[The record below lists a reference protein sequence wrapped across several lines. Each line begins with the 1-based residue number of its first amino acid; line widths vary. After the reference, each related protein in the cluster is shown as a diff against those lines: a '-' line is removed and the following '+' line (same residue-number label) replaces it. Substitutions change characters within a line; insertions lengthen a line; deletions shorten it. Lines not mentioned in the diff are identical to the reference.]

1 MPKITLNFFGETI
14 NSDVPKTLS
23 SLRSEI
29 SKLFYFS
36 PQDAAEI
43 LLTYKLN
50 GEKKIIAND
59 QDLKTFLNSKS
70 KMIDLDISQTSKIY
84 KDSLNKLQEENSK
97 DKNILK
103 ELLKKNEELNNLKQ
117 TKFTSEKKEL
127 KEIDLK
133 ITELFKKKQEIGR
146 KLYEEIKQIDKEIK
160 ENDKNIQ
167 EIQKKLGVSVPEIK
181 PKESLKHEKMLLHF
195 KNRFAPPKITLKNPN
210 PHPSP
215 HVHPC
220 FFPQKYHAQPNKEQ
234 ILRARPKI
242 CPPVHP
248 CFFERKYQVHP
259 RKKNLEVKFAKTE
272 YIDIPKDTSKDES
285 SNEIDLKMRTIDD
298 WGNCLMLKTKQITDK
313 IAEKFRG
320 LETLN
325 ITLNKK
331 EEKKE
336 EKNEKPKKVG
346 ILYGTRPEGIPK
358 KMNQCPTMGNIFEKV
373 KLADK
378 IVHFGVKCDQC
389 GKYPIIGC
397 RYKCSVCPNFDYC
410 EDCEKKYSKTHNHP
424 FYKINDPSMKQLI
437 YKNVAKK

>member
-14 NSDVPKTLS
+14 NSDIPKTIS

-29 SKLFYFS
+29 SKLFFFS

-43 LLTYKLN
+43 LLTYKIN

-84 KDSLNKLQEENSK
+84 KDSFNKLQEENSK

-103 ELLKKNEELNNLKQ
+103 ELLKKNEELKSLKEN
-117 TKFTSEKKEL
+117 KLSLEKKEL

-133 ITELFKKKQEIGR
+133 ITELFKKKQLIGR
-146 KLYEEIKQIDKEIK
+146 KIYEEIKQIDKEIK

-167 EIQKKLGVSVPEIK
+167 EIQKKLGVTVPEIES
-181 PKESLKHEKMLLHF
+181 KESLKQKHEKMLLHF

-220 FFPQKYHAQPNKEQ
+220 FFAKKFYAQPNKEQ
-234 ILRARPKI
+234 ILRSRPKI
-242 CPPVHP
+242 CPHVHP
-248 CFFERKYQVHP
+248 CFFERKYHIHP

-285 SNEIDLKMRTIDD
+285 NNEIDLKMRTIDD
-298 WGNCLMLKTKQITDK
+298 WGKCLMLKTKQITER
-313 IAEKFRG
+313 IAEKFKG
-320 LETLN
+320 LENLN

-331 EEKKE
+331 
-336 EKNEKPKKVG
+336 
-346 ILYGTRPEGIPK
+346 
-358 KMNQCPTMGNIFEKV
+358 
-373 KLADK
+373 
-378 IVHFGVKCDQC
+378 
-389 GKYPIIGC
+389 
-397 RYKCSVCPNFDYC
+397 
-410 EDCEKKYSKTHNHP
+410 
-424 FYKINDPSMKQLI
+424 
-437 YKNVAKK
+437 